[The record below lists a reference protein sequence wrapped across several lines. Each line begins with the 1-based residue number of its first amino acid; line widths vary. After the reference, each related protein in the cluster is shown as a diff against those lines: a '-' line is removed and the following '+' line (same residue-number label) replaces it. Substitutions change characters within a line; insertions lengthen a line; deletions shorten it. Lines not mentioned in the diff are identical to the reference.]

1 MASLTGNKIKD
12 TYTSLLKVG
21 DNSTIDGSAQALTD
35 GAGNSLGLTLTNT
48 GIIVS
53 TAKGTLVG
61 TSSTGEVSSGMI
73 SDNAVGATQLN
84 ISGNGTAG
92 QLIQSD
98 GDGSFSYTAASS
110 GDITGVTAGDGISGG
125 GASGDVTVSLASTT
139 PNAFTMGG
147 NGSSGGVTVNDG
159 SIQVRTGTGNVAE
172 MRMYCESSNAHFQ
185 TIKAAPHS
193 AGSSA
198 VLTLPTATGTLV
210 ATGDTSSVSLGM
222 LAANFKTSVALGS
235 GTSVDWSAG
244 QVFTKTLSADT
255 TLTFANVSTGMQINL
270 VISGNYTLT
279 LPASVKELT
288 NASTY
293 DGSGENLI
301 SIVSTNGNTEQFATI
316 NKVA

>member
-125 GASGDVTVSLASTT
+125 GASGNVTVSLASTT

-244 QVFTKTLSADT
+244 QVFTKTLSGDT
-255 TLTFANVSTGMQINL
+255 TLTFTGVQTGMQINL
-270 VISGNYTLT
+270 VISGNYSLT
-279 LPASVKELT
+279 LPTSVKEIT
-288 NASTY
+288 ANYVGA
-293 DGSGENLI
+293 DGEQLI

-316 NKVA
+316 NKVV

>member
-21 DNSTIDGSAQALTD
+21 DNAAIDSSAQALTD
-35 GAGNSLGLTLTNT
+35 GAGNALGLTLTNA
-48 GIIVS
+48 GVIVS
-53 TAKGTLVG
+53 TTNGTLIG
-61 TSSTGEVSSGMI
+61 TSDSNV
-73 SDNAVGATQLN
+73 VGASLLN
-84 ISGNGTAG
+84 VSGNGTSG
-92 QLIQSD
+92 QYLVSD
-98 GDGSFSYTAASS
+98 GDGSFSWQTLSA

-139 PNAFTMGG
+139 PNAFTIGG

-244 QVFTKTLSADT
+244 QVFTKTLSGDT
-255 TLTFANVSTGMQINL
+255 TLTFTGVQTGMQINL
-270 VISGNYTLT
+270 VISGNYSLT
-279 LPASVKELT
+279 LPTSVKEIT
-288 NASTY
+288 ANYVGA
-293 DGSGENLI
+293 DGEQLI

-316 NKVA
+316 NKVV